1 MRASTILALSVALS
15 APVTLSK
22 YLPQPP
28 PIEYTQVQKLD
39 QTSRTGELSY
49 GASNLDFG
57 YSAGAGI
64 NFGNGTH
71 RDPFPSQLANHTGT
85 DLLFFFPRALGVVG
99 GGFNAGIPGRDND
112 GSLGGGWTVTARN
125 LTFGLGAAFKNVTV
139 DVSIFADKVTG
150 DLSVKINGKEVAL

>member
-1 MRASTILALSVALS
+1 MRSSTLIALSIALS
-15 APVTLSK
+15 APVALSQ

-28 PIEYTQVQKLD
+28 PIEYTQVHKLD

-64 NFGNGTH
+64 NFGNG
-71 RDPFPSQLANHTGT
+71 
-85 DLLFFFPRALGVVG
+85 VVG

-112 GSLGGGWTVTARN
+112 GSLGGGWTVTANN

-139 DVSIFADKVTG
+139 NVSIFADKVTG
-150 DLSVKINGKEVAL
+150 DLSVQINGKEVAL